1 MYRKN
6 ERKGITMDYKEF
18 MEQANKLE
26 AQAATL
32 RKQAEEAK
40 AKDAAKNT
48 AKIKEARKEICAATI
63 NYLDAIDI
71 TLENKEI
78 EALEELFN
86 VLFDELE
93 KSIKQA
99 KQSADILDRIMKDM
113 KESNSKS
120 TLKRV
125 NILDDDEKLLNFL
138 RTISGEREW

>member
-1 MYRKN
+1 
-6 ERKGITMDYKEF
+6 MDYKEF

-26 AQAATL
+26 AQAAAL
-32 RKQAEEAK
+32 RKKAKKAK
-40 AKDAAKNT
+40 AKDA

-63 NYLDAIDI
+63 NYLEAVDDV
-71 TLENKEI
+71 TLEKEEV

-86 VLFDELE
+86 ALFDDLE

-125 NILDDDEKLLNFL
+125 HISDDEKLFNF
-138 RTISGEREW
+138 

>member
-1 MYRKN
+1 
-6 ERKGITMDYKEF
+6 MDYKEF

-26 AQAATL
+26 AQAAAL
-32 RKQAEEAK
+32 RKQAKEAK

-63 NYLDAIDI
+63 NYLEAVDI
-71 TLENKEI
+71 TLEKNEV

-125 NILDDDEKLLNFL
+125 NISDDDEKLLNFL

>member
-1 MYRKN
+1 
-6 ERKGITMDYKEF
+6 MDYREF

-26 AQAATL
+26 AQAAAL

-40 AKDAAKNT
+40 AKDAAKNA
-48 AKIKEARKEICAATI
+48 AKIKEARKEVFAATI
-63 NYLDAIDI
+63 NYLEAVDV
-71 TLENKEI
+71 TLEEKEVK
-78 EALEELFN
+78 EVEELFN

-113 KESNSKS
+113 KESNSKL

-125 NILDDDEKLLNFL
+125 NLSDDEKLLNFL
-138 RTISGEREW
+138 RKISE

>member
-1 MYRKN
+1 
-6 ERKGITMDYKEF
+6 MDYREF

-26 AQAATL
+26 AQAAAL

-48 AKIKEARKEICAATI
+48 AKIKEARKEVFAATI
-63 NYLDAIDI
+63 NYLEAVDV
-71 TLENKEI
+71 TLEEKEV

-99 KQSADILDRIMKDM
+99 KQSADILDRIMEDM
-113 KESNSKS
+113 KESNSKP

-125 NILDDDEKLLNFL
+125 HISDDEKLFNFL
-138 RTISGEREW
+138 RKISE

>member
-1 MYRKN
+1 
-6 ERKGITMDYKEF
+6 MDYREF

-26 AQAATL
+26 AQAAAL

-40 AKDAAKNT
+40 AKDATKNA

-63 NYLDAIDI
+63 NYLEAVDV
-71 TLENKEI
+71 TLEEKEV

-86 VLFDELE
+86 VLFDDLE

-99 KQSADILDRIMKDM
+99 KQSADILDSIMEDM
-113 KESNSKS
+113 KESNSKP

-125 NILDDDEKLLNFL
+125 NISDDEKLLNFL
-138 RTISGEREW
+138 RKIS

>member
-1 MYRKN
+1 
-6 ERKGITMDYKEF
+6 MDYREF
-18 MEQANKLE
+18 MEQANRLE
-26 AQAATL
+26 AQAAAL

-63 NYLDAIDI
+63 NYLEAVDV
-71 TLENKEI
+71 TLEKKEV

-113 KESNSKS
+113 KESNSKL

-125 NILDDDEKLLNFL
+125 NISDDEKLLNFL
-138 RTISGEREW
+138 RQISE